1 MTELFCSKLEIQF
14 MKKNDIKNPI
24 KATLIS
30 SLVAPLPFIATLL
43 AEPTLRDSFQLFLVF
58 LLLSML
64 FALPFTFTTN
74 FVLVLPIALL
84 LRRINSLSSIYL
96 CLWCSLIAF
105 PAFALYMR
113 ILNRGSLTIE
123 FNFSTITLTT
133 LCGLCSGI
141 VFCRI
146 AKIRLK
152 PLHLT

>member
-1 MTELFCSKLEIQF
+1 

-30 SLVAPLPFIATLL
+30 SLVAPLPFVVMILVIFISM
-43 AEPTLRDSFQLFLVF
+43 ENFHLFEFIKMLGFGLVIII
-58 LLLSML
+58 
-64 FALPFTFTTN
+64 FALPFTCTIN
-74 FVLVLPIALL
+74 FILVLPMAIL

-105 PAFALYMR
+105 PAFSMYMR
-113 ILNRGSLTIE
+113 ILNGSSTTKVE
-123 FNFSTITLTT
+123 FLAVALTT

-146 AKIRLK
+146 AKIPLK
-152 PLHLT
+152 PIHLT